1 MNADLNKIGVNLRKS
16 AALCFFVI
24 ISRLMIRIED
34 IVEKV
39 AANHAQAD
47 LDLLRRAY
55 LFSAKEHKGQKRASG
70 ESYLVHP
77 LEVANILAD
86 MKLDEVSV
94 ATGLLHD
101 VVEDTLVDLET
112 IRRYF
117 GEEITHLVDG
127 LTKIAQISNISRE
140 EQQAENVRKM
150 LLAMVD
156 DVRVVLVKLADRL
169 HNMRTLQYLST
180 EKRKRIAEE
189 TMEIYAPI
197 AHRLGM
203 GQLRGELED
212 LAFRHLHTEDY
223 RSLAEQLEKRRA
235 EHEAFLHATTA
246 RIEEKLREADVPFV
260 RVEGRVKRLYSIY
273 KKLRRQ
279 RIDLDQVYDLVAAR
293 IVTPDNDVRHCYAA
307 LGVIHNTWKPV
318 PGHFKDSIGP
328 PRDNLYQSLHTSVIG
343 SKGQPF
349 EVQIRTEEMHRI
361 AEEGVAAHWKYKEG
375 KRGAQEDDE
384 AFQWLRSLIEWTQE
398 VKDSRDFLET
408 LKLDLYPK
416 DVYAFTPMG
425 KIIQLPRGA
434 TPVDFAYAIH
444 TEVGNTC
451 MGARINGRMVPLRT
465 AIQNGDVVEI
475 IRSQGAHPSR
485 DWLNFIKT
493 SRARNR
499 VRHFIAE
506 QQRAE
511 SIEIGRKLFEKEAA
525 RFQLSTKKLLSD
537 GEGALKRIAGEYG
550 YGRVD
555 DLLAAIGYGKLV
567 PRNVIAKLLGPEKFE
582 ELDTQKESRLRSGMR
597 AVRRLIRLGDDA
609 IVVRGVD
616 DLMVT
621 RARCCNPLRGEEIVG
636 YVTRGKGVAVHSTQC
651 KNVKQLMVNP
661 ERIVEVEWAGKSD
674 KEAYAVKLLAITE
687 NRTGMIAGITGAIS
701 DMKTGIRDA
710 RASVAEDEKGR
721 IEVTVEVFDVKHLE
735 RVIGSIKSVP
745 GVLDVERLQGAA

>member
-1 MNADLNKIGVNLRKS
+1 
-16 AALCFFVI
+16 
-24 ISRLMIRIED
+24 MIRIED
-34 IVEKV
+34 IIEKV
-39 AANHAQAD
+39 GRNHQQAD

-55 LFSAKEHKGQKRASG
+55 FFSAREHKGQVRASG
-70 ESYLVHP
+70 EPYLVHP

-86 MKLDEVSV
+86 MRLDEVSV
-94 ATGLLHD
+94 STGLLHD

-112 IRRYF
+112 IRKYF
-117 GEEITHLVDG
+117 GDEVAHLVDG
-127 LTKIAQISNISRE
+127 LTKIAQISNVSKE
-140 EQQAENVRKM
+140 EQEAENVRKM
-150 LLAMVD
+150 LLAMVN

-169 HNMRTLQYLST
+169 HNMRTLQFLKP
-180 EKRKRIAEE
+180 EKRRRIAQE
-189 TMEIYAPI
+189 TMDIYAPI

-203 GQLRGELED
+203 GKLRGELED
-212 LAFRHLHTEDY
+212 LAFQHLHPDDY
-223 RSLAEQLEKRRA
+223 RTITAQLEKRRP
-235 EHEAFLHATTA
+235 ENEAFLKDVTA
-246 RIEEKLREADVPFV
+246 RIEEKMHEAEVPFV
-260 RVEGRVKRLYSIY
+260 RIEGRVKRLYSIW

-293 IVTPDNDVRHCYAA
+293 VITPNEVRHCYAA

-318 PGHFKDSIGP
+318 PGRIKDWIAT

-343 SKGQPF
+343 NKGQSF
-349 EVQIRTEEMHRI
+349 EVQIRTLEMHHI

-375 KRGAQEDDE
+375 QRGAHDEDE
-384 AFQWLRSLIEWTQE
+384 ALKALRSLVEWTQE
-398 VKDSRDFLET
+398 VKDSRDFLDT

-425 KIIQLPRGA
+425 KVIQLPRGA
-434 TPVDFAYAIH
+434 TPVDFAYMIH
-444 TEVGNTC
+444 SEVGNTC
-451 MGARINGRMVPLRT
+451 TGARINGRMVPLRT
-465 AIQNGDVVEI
+465 QIQNGDVVEI
-475 IRSQGAHPSR
+475 LTSSNSHPSR
-485 DWLNFIKT
+485 DWLTFIQT

-525 RFQLSTKKLLSD
+525 RFQLSAKKLLSD
-537 GEGALKRIAGEYG
+537 GDGEFKRVANEYG
-550 YGRVD
+550 YGRVE
-555 DLLAAIGYGKLV
+555 DLLAAIGYGKII
-567 PRNVIAKLLGPEKFE
+567 PRNVIAKLIGQEKFE

-616 DLMVT
+616 DLLVT
-621 RARCCNPLRGEEIVG
+621 RARCCNPLRGEEIIG
-636 YVTRGKGVAVHSTQC
+636 YITRGKGVAVHARTC
-651 KNVKQLMVNP
+651 KNVQALMINP

-674 KEAYAVKLLAITE
+674 NASYAVKLLAITE

-710 RASVAEDEKGR
+710 RASVADDDRGH
-721 IEVTVEVFDVKHLE
+721 IEVTVEVFDVKHLDK
-735 RVIGSIKSVP
+735 VINSIKSVP
-745 GVLDVERLQGAA
+745 GVLDVERLQGIA

>member
-1 MNADLNKIGVNLRKS
+1 
-16 AALCFFVI
+16 
-24 ISRLMIRIED
+24 MIRIED

-39 AANHAQAD
+39 STNHAQAD

-55 LFSAKEHKGQKRASG
+55 LFSAREHKGQKRASG

-94 ATGLLHD
+94 ATGLLPD

-169 HNMRTLQYLST
+169 HNMRTLQYLSP
-180 EKRKRIAEE
+180 EKRKRIAQE
-189 TMEIYAPI
+189 TMDIFAPI

-203 GQLRGELED
+203 GKLRGELED
-212 LAFRHLHTEDY
+212 LAFRHLHPEDY
-223 RSLAEQLEKRRA
+223 RELTAQLEKRRA
-235 EHEAFLHATTA
+235 ANEAFLDDVTSSIEA
-246 RIEEKLREADVPFV
+246 RMREADVPFV
-260 RVEGRVKRLYSIY
+260 RVEGRVKRLYSIW
-273 KKLRRQ
+273 KKLNAQ
-279 RIDLDQVYDLVAAR
+279 EIHLDQVYDLVAVR
-293 IVTPDNDVRHCYAA
+293 VITPNELRHCYAA
-307 LGVIHNTWKPV
+307 LGVIHTAWKPV
-318 PGHFKDSIGP
+318 PGRFKDWIAT

-349 EVQIRTEEMHRI
+349 EVQIRTEQMHLI

-375 KRGAQEDDE
+375 KRGAHDDDD
-384 AFQWLRSLIEWTQE
+384 ALKVLRSLVEWTQE
-398 VKDSRDFLET
+398 VKDSREFIDT

-425 KIIQLPRGA
+425 RVIQLPRGA
-434 TPVDFAYAIH
+434 TPVDFAFMIH
-444 TEVGNTC
+444 SEVGNTC
-451 MGARINGRMVPLRT
+451 TGARVNGRMVPLRT
-465 AIQNGDVVEI
+465 QLQNGDVVEI
-475 IRSQGAHPSR
+475 IRSPNAHPSR
-485 DWLNFIKT
+485 DWLNFVVT

-499 VRHFIAE
+499 VRHWVAD
-506 QQRAE
+506 QQRTE
-511 SIEIGRKLFEKEAA
+511 SIEIGRKLFEKEAG
-525 RFQLSTKKLLSD
+525 RFQLSVKKLLNDSNGD
-537 GEGALKRIAGEYG
+537 LKRISNEYG
-550 YGRVD
+550 YGRTD
-555 DLLAAIGYGKLV
+555 DLLAAMGYGKII
-567 PRNVIAKLLGPEKFE
+567 PRNVIAKYLGPEKFE
-582 ELDTQKESRLRSGMR
+582 ALDNQKESRLGTGVG
-597 AVRRLIRLGDDA
+597 AVKRLITGDDA
-609 IVVRGVD
+609 IVVRGVE
-616 DLMVT
+616 DLMVN
-621 RARCCNPLRGEEIVG
+621 RARCCNPLHGEQIIG
-636 YVTRGKGVAVHSTQC
+636 YSARGKGVAVHTARC
-651 KNVKQLMVNP
+651 RNVRQLMVSP
-661 ERIVEVEWAGKSD
+661 DRVVTVEWASKPE
-674 KEAYAVKLLAITE
+674 KTCYPVKLLARTE

-710 RASVAEDEKGR
+710 RASIGPDQKGR
-721 IEVTVEVFDVKHLE
+721 IEVTVEVFDVKHLDK
-735 RVIGSIKSVP
+735 VMNSIKNVI

>member
-1 MNADLNKIGVNLRKS
+1 
-16 AALCFFVI
+16 
-24 ISRLMIRIED
+24 MIRIED

-39 AANHAQAD
+39 AVNHPQAD

-55 LFSAKEHKGQKRASG
+55 LFSAREHKGQKRASG

-77 LEVANILAD
+77 LEVADILAN

-112 IRRYF
+112 INKYF
-117 GEEITHLVDG
+117 GEEIAHLVDG

-169 HNMRTLQYLST
+169 HNMRTLQYLSP

-189 TMEIYAPI
+189 TMEIFAPI

-203 GQLRGELED
+203 GKLRGELED
-212 LAFRHLHTEDY
+212 LAFRHLYPDDY
-223 RSLAEQLEKRRA
+223 RELAEQLEKRRV
-235 EHEAFLHATTA
+235 ENEAFLKGVTS
-246 RIEEKLREADVPFV
+246 RIVEKMRDAEVPFV
-260 RVEGRVKRLYSIY
+260 SIDGRVKRLYSIW

-279 RIDLDQVYDLVAAR
+279 KISLDQVYDLVAAR
-293 IVTPDNDVRHCYAA
+293 VITPNEIRHCYAA
-307 LGVIHNTWKPV
+307 LGVIHVNWKPV
-318 PGHFKDSIGP
+318 PGRFKDWIAT

-343 SKGQPF
+343 SNSQSF
-349 EVQIRTEEMHRI
+349 EVQIRTEEMHQI

-375 KRGAQEDDE
+375 KRGKHDDDQ
-384 AFQWLRSLIEWTQE
+384 ALQALRSLVEWTQE
-398 VKDSRDFLET
+398 VKDSRDFLDS

-425 KIIQLPRGA
+425 KVIQLPRGA
-434 TPVDFAYAIH
+434 TPVDFAYMIH
-444 TEVGNTC
+444 SEVGNTC
-451 MGARINGRMVPLRT
+451 TGARINGRMVPLRT
-465 AIQNGDVVEI
+465 QIQNGDVVEI
-475 IRSQGAHPSR
+475 LTTTSSHPSR
-485 DWLNFIKT
+485 DWLNFIVT

-499 VRHFIAE
+499 VRHWVAE

-511 SIEIGRKLFEKEAA
+511 SIEIGRKLFEKESA
-525 RFQLSTKKLLSD
+525 RFQLSAKKLLGDGD
-537 GEGALKRIAGEYG
+537 GEMKRVAADYG

-555 DLLAAIGYGKLV
+555 DLLAAIGYGKLI
-567 PRNVIAKLLGPEKFE
+567 PRNVIAKYLGPEQFE
-582 ELDTQKESRLRSGMR
+582 ALDKQKESRLRSGVR
-597 AVRRLIRLGDDA
+597 AVKKLIRLGDDS

-621 RARCCNPLRGEEIVG
+621 RARCCNPLHGEEIIG
-636 YVTRGKGVAVHSTQC
+636 YVTRGKGVAVHAKHC
-651 KNVKQLMVNP
+651 KNVGQLMVNR
-661 ERIVEVEWAGKSD
+661 ERIVEVEWAGKQD
-674 KEAYAVKLLAITE
+674 KMAYAVKLLAVTE

-710 RASVAEDEKGR
+710 RASVAPDERGH
-721 IEVTVEVFDVKHLE
+721 IEVTVEVFDVKHLDK
-735 RVIGSIKSVP
+735 VINSIKGVP
-745 GVLDVERLQGAA
+745 GVIDVERMQGMV